1 MIKFDNAAEAAGLA
15 AQVAAFDGDG
25 AAMARNM
32 LLGKLAPS
40 FRTILGNSEGPLMD
54 LFSQFTQRPGK
65 PRSLSP
71 AGPTPRIRRRP
82 DVPTPTATEPAT
94 NRLEPGVVH
103 SPLDRRSTLR
113 RRTSHEY
120 PFEHNRWVR
129 SPGPSWPSSSST
141 WSATSASGNGCSA
154 ASRSPPGSSL
164 LVRYKGPWPFGSSTL
179 APEGTLVQTAVAGR
193 PLQVG
198 ILEAMPGPGRHFY
211 SPLEYETQLVK
222 DEVIPPGKLG
232 VLVSKIGKPLP
243 EGTYLVD
250 DKGYRGI
257 LRKVLTP
264 GRYRI
269 NTYAFDV
276 KVVDVDA
283 CTEPNTR
290 VKRKA
295 DDPTLIPPG
304 YVGVVTNKASD
315 PRTGARTRHPEGG
328 PATGNLLP
336 QSRGET
342 DRHRQHRL
350 FRDQPDVWK
359 PTTERRRQTRPSPPA
374 RTPRRRST
382 WRRPPGH
389 VDGRRS
395 GLHRRARASSFPPAT
410 AFRFTST
417 TRRSGAF
424 FPSKPP
430 NVVRQFGTLKDVEHK
445 VILPQIE
452 SICRLHGSRRGAVDL
467 LVGDTREQFQNETSA
482 ELERVLTQK
491 NLSLLFGLTRH
502 IYVPK
507 AVREPIQKAKIADE
521 LTKTRDQELLTAQ
534 AQADLTEAKAK
545 VVFGE
550 KRTQAETEKKV
561 AEVGATGEK
570 KAKEIEAMTEKFK
583 AEIDA
588 KTAAIDA
595 QTTRV
600 LGEAK
605 AQSVKLAKE
614 AKAERLQLLVKA
626 MGGPDPYERYI
637 FADGLPADLKVGIF
651 YAGPG
656 TLWTDLKGFEQTML
670 GKLVS
675 ETQAGDRTTPK
686 RSTERVSDSK
696 SD

>member
-1 MIKFDNAAEAAGLA
+1 MISLR
-15 AQVAAFDGDG
+15 AQSISTVTRAVLTIA
-25 AAMARNM
+25 
-32 LLGKLAPS
+32 LLVLVGYVGVWKWMVC
-40 FRTILGNSEGPLMD
+40 RIEV
-54 LFSQFTQRPGK
+54 
-65 PRSLSP
+65 P
-71 AGPTPRIRRRP
+71 AG
-82 DVPTPTATEPAT
+82 
-94 NRLEPGVVH
+94 
-103 SPLDRRSTLR
+103 
-113 RRTSHEY
+113 Y
-120 PFEHNRWVR
+120 
-129 SPGPSWPSSSST
+129 
-141 WSATSASGNGCSA
+141 
-154 ASRSPPGSSL
+154 SL
-164 LVRYKGPWPFGSSTL
+164 LVRYRGPWPFGASTL
-179 APEGTLVQTAVAGR
+179 APEGTLVQTAGAGR
-193 PLQVG
+193 PIQVG
-198 ILEAMPGPGRHFY
+198 ILETMPGAGRHFY
-211 SPLEYETQLVK
+211 SPLEYETHLVK
-222 DEVIPPGKLG
+222 DEVIPPGRIG
-232 VLVSKIGKPLP
+232 VLVSKLGKPLP

-250 DKGYRGI
+250 AKGYRGI

-269 NTYAFDV
+269 NTYAYDV

-283 CTEPNTR
+283 CAELSTR

-295 DDPTLIPPG
+295 GDPTLIPPG

-315 PRTGARTRHPEGG
+315 PLTGADRGIQQEVLQPGIYFLNPEEKRIDIVSIGY
-328 PATGNLLP
+328 
-336 QSRGET
+336 SET
-342 DRHRQHRL
+342 SL
-350 FRDQPDVWK
+350 TVEARDQN
-359 PTTERRRQTRPSPPA
+359 
-374 RTPRRRST
+374 
-382 WRRPPGH
+382 G
-389 VDGRRS
+389 
-395 GLHRRARASSFPPAT
+395 ARAAASAAVSGNAPAHHLGGD
-410 AFRFTST
+410 RLGTST
-417 TRRSGAF
+417 ADDPVYVVGKGIE
-424 FPSKPP
+424 FPSSDGFPIHLDYTAIWGILPEQAP

-467 LVGDTREQFQNETSA
+467 LVGDTREQFQIETSA
-482 ELERVLTQK
+482 ELERVLSSK

-521 LTKTRDQELLTAQ
+521 LTKTRDQEQLTAQ
-534 AQADLTEAKAK
+534 AQAELTESKAK

-570 KAKEIEAMTEKFK
+570 KAKEIEAMTEKLK

-588 KTAAIDA
+588 KSATIDA

-626 MGGPDPYERYI
+626 MGGAAPYERYI
-637 FADGLPADLKVGIF
+637 FAEGLPADLKVGIF

-675 ETQAGDRTTPK
+675 ETQAEDVRSLKRTT
-686 RSTERVSDSK
+686 ERDGLSK
-696 SD
+696 KD